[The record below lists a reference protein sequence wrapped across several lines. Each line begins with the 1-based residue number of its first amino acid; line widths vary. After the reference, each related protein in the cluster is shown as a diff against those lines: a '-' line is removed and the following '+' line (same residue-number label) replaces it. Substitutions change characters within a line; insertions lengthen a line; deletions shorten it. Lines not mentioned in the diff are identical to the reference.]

1 MKRSKKVLIST
12 VAVVGLSLGSISMV
26 SAFGGPGGYGD
37 CDRGY
42 GQKGPNKMM
51 QKRGSGFNMEKRMEE
66 RLDYMKYKLG
76 ITAEQ
81 EPAWKEFTKTLQD
94 KFAKKRDRR
103 ENRGEQKTVTD
114 KVKMMR
120 EGAEQMIQ
128 TANAIEKFY
137 ATLTPEQQ
145 KIADEMS
152 PMGNRMRG
160 F

>member
-26 SAFGGPGGYGD
+26 SAFGGPGGYGG

-51 QKRGSGFNMEKRMEE
+51 QKRGSGFNMEERMEE

-94 KFAKKRDRR
+94 KFTKKRDRK
-103 ENRGEQKTVTD
+103 ENRSEQKTVTD

-128 TANAIEKFY
+128 MANAIEKFY
-137 ATLTPEQQ
+137 GTLTPDQQ
-145 KIADEMS
+145 KIADEMR
-152 PMGNRMRG
+152 PMGKRMRG

>member
-26 SAFGGPGGYGD
+26 SAFGGPGGYGG
-37 CDRGY
+37 CDRGN
-42 GQKGPNKMM
+42 GQKGPDKMM
-51 QKRGSGFNMEKRMEE
+51 QKRGSWMEKKMED
-66 RLDYMKYKLG
+66 RLGYMKYKLG

-94 KFAKKRDRR
+94 KFAKKRDRK

-137 ATLTPEQQ
+137 GTLTPEQQ
-145 KIADEMS
+145 KIADEMR
-152 PMGNRMRG
+152 PMGKRMRG